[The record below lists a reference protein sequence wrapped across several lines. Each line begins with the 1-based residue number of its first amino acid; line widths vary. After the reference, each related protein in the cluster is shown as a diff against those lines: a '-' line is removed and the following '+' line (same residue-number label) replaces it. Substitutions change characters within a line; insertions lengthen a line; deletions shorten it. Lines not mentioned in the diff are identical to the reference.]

1 VAGEYAWPRALAE
14 LVAFATAAGP
24 RPVPLG
30 EDAPRRPGHAAR
42 DRGYRAVKGALNAAG
57 VRDWP
62 RGLAG

>member
-1 VAGEYAWPRALAE
+1 
-14 LVAFATAAGP
+14 
-24 RPVPLG
+24 VPLG